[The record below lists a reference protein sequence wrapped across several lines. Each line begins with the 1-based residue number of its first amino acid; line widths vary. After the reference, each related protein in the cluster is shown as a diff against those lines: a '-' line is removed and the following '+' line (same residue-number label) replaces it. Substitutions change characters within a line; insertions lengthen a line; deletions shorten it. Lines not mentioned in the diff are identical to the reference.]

1 MNLTVI
7 CPGCAARLPVRAAD
21 APVSIRCGGCGR
33 VLPLTVSEKVRADE
47 EADLCPVCEG
57 RELYVRKDFNPQLGL
72 AVIVAGALVS
82 AGFYWFGM
90 NLAAYGVLGAAALL
104 DLVVYGRLRS
114 LSVCYRCHTE
124 FRGDYRRTAPT
135 FDLHTA
141 DELELEWARRLE
153 ASGKAPRGA

>member
-7 CPGCAARLPVRAAD
+7 CPGCAARLPVRAAA

-57 RELYVRKDFNPQLGL
+57 REMYIRKDFNPQLGL

-90 NLAAYGVLGAAALL
+90 DLAAYGVLGAAALL

-141 DELELEWARRLE
+141 DDLELEWARRLE
-153 ASGKAPRGA
+153 VRGKAPRRA